1 MQHLPFSDT
10 EAPQV
15 GLLVKPSMLQ
25 KYALSINYTNH
36 IQAVCMAF
44 TLEYD
49 NGSKVSAKVAKA
61 YLAELLPIIVDQG
74 ITCLYVVDGTYFKQ
88 LTGQKKI
95 DPVVGYV
102 LDCVIKG
109 FEHLKIVYGINHQS
123 VVYNPNNQE
132 KLDLS
137 ISAVNQVFNGTVTT
151 IGTDVIRS
159 SVFPSTEEDIRL
171 ELAKLHEYPEISAD
185 IEAFSLKHYD
195 AGVGTISFATSQH
208 DGIAFLCDYKPYI
221 TGRTLGGLYGRKVPN
236 KAIRQELKKF
246 FDSYEGS
253 IRWHGSTYDLKV
265 LIFVLYMEEDHL
277 NYKGMLEGIH
287 TLTAKFDDTKLIA
300 YLSLNSTAR
309 NSYGLK
315 NLAHAFCGDYAQ
327 DEITDIRR
335 IPPQQL
341 LTYNLYDTL
350 ATNYVYNTYY
360 PKMVED
366 KQEEIYETI
375 FKESVGPILQIEL
388 VGMPLSMPHVLK
400 AQKELRV
407 LKEAALTVMKNSS
420 IFPAINS
427 KLQHEAME
435 AKNAKL
441 KKKQHPIEAFRH
453 IVFNPNSNQQV
464 QKLLYEIWELPII
477 DYTKSKAPATGAK
490 TLGKLINHT
499 SDPEQIAFLKALI
512 DYSKVD
518 KILTSFIPAFEAAV
532 AKDNGAHFLHG
543 NFVLGGTV
551 SGRLSSNSPNLQNL
565 PSGSTY
571 GKLIKNCF
579 SPPEG
584 WIFGGADFNSLEDY
598 ISALTTKDPNKLKV
612 YLDGYDGHCLRAYS
626 YWPEKFTHIPNT
638 VEGIN
643 SIKKLHNRERE
654 DSKPPTFSLTY
665 QGTYITL
672 MNNSGFSEAEAKRI
686 EKAFQ
691 ELYSVSIEWVQ
702 SKLDEAANTGYV
714 ECAFGLKVR
723 TPLIH
728 QSLQTGRKAYEAE
741 AEGRTAGN
749 ALGQSYGLLNNR
761 ACNAFMRR
769 VWASEYKYDVMPVA
783 LIHDAIYLLMRNDPK
798 VVKFV
803 NDTLIEEMEWQ
814 ELPEIVHDKVKL
826 GAELDLFYPSW
837 ANALTLPNRASQEE
851 IERLVDN
858 YIKEIENG

>member
-44 TLEYD
+44 SLEYD

-61 YLAELLPIIVDQG
+61 YLAELLPIVVEQG
-74 ITCLYVVDGTYFKQ
+74 ITCLYVIDGTYFKQ
-88 LTGQKKI
+88 LSGQKKI

-109 FEHLKIVYGINHQS
+109 YEHLKIVYGINHQS
-123 VVYNPNNQE
+123 VVYNPNIQE

-137 ISAVNQVFNGTVTT
+137 ITAVNQVFNGTVTS

-159 SVFPSTEEDIRL
+159 SVFPSSEEDIRL
-171 ELAKLHEYPEISAD
+171 ELAKLHEYPELSAD

-236 KAIRQELKKF
+236 TTIRQELKKF
-246 FDSYEGS
+246 FDTYEGS

-300 YLSLNSTAR
+300 YLALNSTAR

-388 VGMPLSMPHVLK
+388 VGMPLSMPHVSK
-400 AQKELRV
+400 AQKELSV
-407 LKEAALTVMKNSS
+407 LKEAALTVMKNST
-420 IFPAINS
+420 IYPAINS
-427 KLQHEAME
+427 KLQHEIME

-441 KKKQHPIEAFRH
+441 KKKRHPIEAFRH
-453 IVFNPNSNQQV
+453 IVFNPNSNLQV
-464 QKLLYEIWELPII
+464 QKLLYEIWELPVI

-499 SDPEQIAFLKALI
+499 KDPEQIAFLEALI

-518 KILTSFIPAFEAAV
+518 KILSSFIPAFKAAV
-532 AKDNGAHFLHG
+532 AKDNGTHFLHG

-551 SGRLSSNSPNLQNL
+551 SSRLSSNSPNMQNI
-565 PSGSTY
+565 PASSTY
-571 GKLIKNCF
+571 SKLIKECF
-579 SPPEG
+579 RAPDN
-584 WIFGGADFNSLEDY
+584 WIFCGADFNSLT
-598 ISALTTKDPNKLKV
+598 I
-612 YLDGYDGHCLRAYS
+612 
-626 YWPEKFTHIPNT
+626 
-638 VEGIN
+638 
-643 SIKKLHNRERE
+643 
-654 DSKPPTFSLTY
+654 
-665 QGTYITL
+665 
-672 MNNSGFSEAEAKRI
+672 
-686 EKAFQ
+686 
-691 ELYSVSIEWVQ
+691 
-702 SKLDEAANTGYV
+702 
-714 ECAFGLKVR
+714 
-723 TPLIH
+723 
-728 QSLQTGRKAYEAE
+728 
-741 AEGRTAGN
+741 
-749 ALGQSYGLLNNR
+749 
-761 ACNAFMRR
+761 
-769 VWASEYKYDVMPVA
+769 
-783 LIHDAIYLLMRNDPK
+783 
-798 VVKFV
+798 
-803 NDTLIEEMEWQ
+803 
-814 ELPEIVHDKVKL
+814 
-826 GAELDLFYPSW
+826 
-837 ANALTLPNRASQEE
+837 
-851 IERLVDN
+851 
-858 YIKEIENG
+858 

>member
-25 KYALSINYTNH
+25 KYTLSINYTNH

-44 TLEYD
+44 SLEYD

-61 YLAELLPIIVDQG
+61 YLAELLPIVVEQG
-74 ITCLYVVDGTYFKQ
+74 ITCLYVIDGTYFKQ

-102 LDCVIKG
+102 LNCIIKG
-109 FEHLKIVYGINHQS
+109 YEHLKIVYGINHQS
-123 VVYNPNNQE
+123 VVYNPNIQE

-137 ISAVNQVFNGTVTT
+137 ITAVNQVFNGTVTA

-159 SVFPSTEEDIRL
+159 SVFPSSDEDIRL
-171 ELAKLHEYPEISAD
+171 ELAKLHEYPELSAD

-300 YLSLNSTAR
+300 YLALNSTAR

-400 AQKELRV
+400 AQKELRG
-407 LKEAALTVMKNSS
+407 LKEAALAVMKNSS
-420 IFPAINS
+420 IYPAINS
-427 KLQHEAME
+427 KLQHELME

-499 SDPEQIAFLKALI
+499 KDPEQIAFLEALI

-518 KILTSFIPAFEAAV
+518 KILTSFIPAFKAAV

-551 SGRLSSNSPNLQNL
+551 SARLSSNSPNMQQI

-571 GKLIKNCF
+571 GELIKECF
-579 SPPEG
+579 RPPKC
-584 WIFGGADFNSLEDY
+584 WIFCGADFNALEARID
-598 ISALTTKDPNKLKV
+598 ALTSKDPNKLSV
-612 YLDGYDGHCLRAYS
+612 YLNGTDSHSFNAYT
-626 YWPEKFTHIPNT
+626 YWPDKFPDIQKYLTEAQLNEQHYK
-638 VEGIN
+638 VE
-643 SIKKLHNRERE
+643 
-654 DSKPPTFSLTY
+654 
-665 QGTYITL
+665 
-672 MNNSGFSEAEAKRI
+672 
-686 EKAFQ
+686 
-691 ELYSVSIEWVQ
+691 YSDGSIE
-702 SKLDEAANTGYV
+702 Y
-714 ECAFGLKVR
+714 
-723 TPLIH
+723 
-728 QSLQTGRKAYEAE
+728 
-741 AEGRTAGN
+741 
-749 ALGQSYGLLNNR
+749 
-761 ACNAFMRR
+761 
-769 VWASEYKYDVMPVA
+769 
-783 LIHDAIYLLMRNDPK
+783 
-798 VVKFV
+798 
-803 NDTLIEEMEWQ
+803 
-814 ELPEIVHDKVKL
+814 LPESMLND
-826 GAELDLFYPSW
+826 
-837 ANALTLPNRASQEE
+837 
-851 IERLVDN
+851 
-858 YIKEIENG
+858 